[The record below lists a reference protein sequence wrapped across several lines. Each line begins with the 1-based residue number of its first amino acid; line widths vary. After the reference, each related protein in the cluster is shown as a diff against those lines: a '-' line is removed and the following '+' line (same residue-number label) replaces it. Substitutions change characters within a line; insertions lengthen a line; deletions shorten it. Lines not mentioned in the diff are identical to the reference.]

1 MENMRLLTGRDEN
14 QLMVYDRDGKKPRV
28 LFKILNG
35 QVSVTEK
42 VSSSQAI
49 PSKYHFHPS
58 LVHR

>member
-1 MENMRLLTGRDEN
+1 MGILTGQNEN
-14 QLMVYDRDGKKPRV
+14 QLMVYDRDGKEPRV

-35 QVSVTEK
+35 RVSMTEK

-58 LVHR
+58 PVHH